1 MKYTWAV
8 LHRELEVSKMSKIGH
23 FSLRQVLRLNFP
35 NSDSEHMTCSM
46 EAMDGV
52 ELVGCGEGMQAL

>member
-1 MKYTWAV
+1 
-8 LHRELEVSKMSKIGH
+8 MSKIGH

-35 NSDSEHMTCSM
+35 SSDSEHMTCYM

-52 ELVGCGEGMQAL
+52 ELVGGGKGMRAL